1 MVRELERLLSNC
13 YAPHDKVYFS
23 AISKMKDGM
32 VFGGVLVKNDIFR
45 STIYA
50 EEAAIANAVSHGYK
64 KSDFDSL
71 YVMTSSKNLNDLK
84 NINKNMISEF
94 YENDAEIFLYDI
106 NRNERII
113 KVGNLINNIY

>member
-23 AISKMKDGM
+23 AIAKMKDGM

-71 YVMTSSKNLNDLK
+71 YVMTSSKN
-84 NINKNMISEF
+84 INKNMISEF

-113 KVGNLINNIY
+113 KVGNLIDNIY

>member
-1 MVRELERLLSNC
+1 
-13 YAPHDKVYFS
+13 
-23 AISKMKDGM
+23 MKDGM

-113 KVGNLINNIY
+113 KVGNLIDNIY